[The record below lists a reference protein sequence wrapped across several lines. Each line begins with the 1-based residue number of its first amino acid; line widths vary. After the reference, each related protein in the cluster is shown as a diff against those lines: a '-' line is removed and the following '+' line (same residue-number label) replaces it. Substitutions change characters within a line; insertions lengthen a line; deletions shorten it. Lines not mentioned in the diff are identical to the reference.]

1 MKRCLEVLPGSLDY
15 LYYNG
20 TLPTIPYEA
29 YDMPVYGQMNGSQY
43 LNYAQRGNMYNAYI
57 QPDTFI
63 PSCRPN
69 VEQGQDFSLR
79 NQILGIRGYGRDND
93 WEKVALG
100 KDGKN
105 IRIKAEKA
113 ISKGWDIYQ
122 STPDWFK
129 GIIGGCA
136 IVATSC
142 LLIRRGI
149 KSNFFSKLNPVNWF
163 KK

>member
-29 YDMPVYGQMNGSQY
+29 YEMPAYGQINGSQY
-43 LNYAQRGNMYNAYI
+43 LNYAQRGNLYNAYT
-57 QPDTFI
+57 QPDTFL
-63 PSCRPN
+63 PAYRPN
-69 VEQGQDFSLR
+69 VDQGQDFSLR
-79 NQILGIRGYGRDND
+79 NKVLGIDGYGRDND
-93 WEKVALG
+93 WEAVALG
-100 KDGKN
+100 KDGKK
-105 IRIKAEKA
+105 IRVAA
-113 ISKGWDIYQ
+113 MDAVAKGWEMFKN
-122 STPDWFK
+122 SPDWFR

-136 IVATSC
+136 VVATSC

-149 KSNFFSKLNPVNWF
+149 KSNLFSKLNPVNWF